1 MKILLHTKVTRYLD
15 FKSIDGSFVVKGS
28 KVRCSI
34 GVPAPPA
41 PSPSPRPLNPIPVAA
56 ARRQVHKVPATP
68 QEALASSLMGM
79 FEKRRFRTFLMYV
92 ADYDKDDPTTFKGR
106 DLNAMTAQ
114 ELYGAFGLDTY
125 TQEFIGHA
133 MALYMND
140 EYLSQ
145 PAVHLVNAVQLY
157 SNSLT
162 NYENAPSP
170 YLYPMY
176 GLGGLPESFSRLAA
190 INGGTFMLNRDVDE
204 ILFDA
209 EGKVMPLFSPLPL
222 L

>member
-1 MKILLHTKVTRYLD
+1 
-15 FKSIDGSFVVKGS
+15 
-28 KVRCSI
+28 
-34 GVPAPPA
+34 
-41 PSPSPRPLNPIPVAA
+41 
-56 ARRQVHKVPATP
+56 
-68 QEALASSLMGM
+68 
-79 FEKRRFRTFLMYV
+79 MYV
-92 ADYDKDDPTTFKGR
+92 ADYDKDDPATFKGR
-106 DLNAMTAQ
+106 DLNTMTAQ
-114 ELYGAFGLDTY
+114 ELYAAFGLDSY

-140 EYLSQ
+140 EYLSQVRNHTCNHAHNSITPYNVHGTAPHSTTQHRAAPHSANVAPRQTTLLHITPHLATPPRQ

-190 INGGTFMLNRDVDE
+190 INGGTFMLNRNVDE

-209 EGKVMPLFSPLPL
+209 DGKVPI
-222 L
+222 